1 MRMSIVVHDLPFCA
15 FLNGFAQTS
24 VNSAEHC
31 YGSLSASRELV
42 ARSGVYTPYAL
53 SLNDLWETPLM
64 CAAALSMNRL

>member
-24 VNSAEHC
+24 INAAKHC
-31 YGSLSASRELV
+31 YRLLSASKELV
-42 ARSGVYTPYAL
+42 AHSGLYSPYAL